1 MPTIEPIDLEPIDKY
16 IQSQRER
23 FIDELRSLVRQPSI
37 SSQNK
42 GVKEC
47 AELIQKMMQEVGIEA
62 RVMRTEGHPVVFG
75 HYKARHSQKT
85 LLIYNHY
92 DVQPVEPL
100 DAWEQPPFEARMIGD
115 RIIGRGS
122 SDSKGNLLSH
132 IKAVEAFVRSGK
144 KVPLNLKFLF
154 DGEEEIG
161 SPSLPGFVEANR
173 ELLKAD
179 GALSFDGGFDASGRP
194 RVQLGSSGLLYLEL
208 KAKGPKRDLHSARA
222 RLVENPAW
230 RLVWALQSMKGQ
242 DERIVIDK
250 FYDDILPPTE
260 EELQLLRDSGWDD
273 QSHLE
278 EYGVERFVLGVTGV
292 AASERLLFQPTCN
305 ISGFKAGHL
314 GEGMKTIVPAEATV
328 KIDFRLVHKQNPNDI
343 LEKVKAHLIK
353 HGFSDIEVRALGYI
367 EPSRTPFRSTIA
379 QTVIAAAKENYRLDP
394 MVKPTGE
401 ASGRQGPWLASRLG
415 IEGAASGIGPP
426 KWHGHAPNE
435 FITTGHFIEG
445 IKYAANIWSRY
456 AQA

>member
-75 HYKARHSQKT
+75 HYKARNAQKT

-132 IKAVEAFVRSGK
+132 IKAVEAFVRTGK
-144 KVPLNLKFLF
+144 EVPLNLKFLF

-273 QSHLE
+273 QS
-278 EYGVERFVLGVTGV
+278 
-292 AASERLLFQPTCN
+292 P
-305 ISGFKAGHL
+305 
-314 GEGMKTIVPAEATV
+314 
-328 KIDFRLVHKQNPNDI
+328 
-343 LEKVKAHLIK
+343 
-353 HGFSDIEVRALGYI
+353 
-367 EPSRTPFRSTIA
+367 
-379 QTVIAAAKENYRLDP
+379 
-394 MVKPTGE
+394 
-401 ASGRQGPWLASRLG
+401 GRIRC
-415 IEGAASGIGPP
+415 
-426 KWHGHAPNE
+426 
-435 FITTGHFIEG
+435 
-445 IKYAANIWSRY
+445 
-456 AQA
+456 